1 MPSPKSTPPAFKSK
15 TSTSDSST
23 SPAKSKAKLFCCAG
37 NSEKRKSRTG
47 TALKKGSLDASP
59 STNASNGQEEATKTS
74 SRFSVLSSQFSA
86 LGSQF
91 SVLSSRFS
99 VLGSQSLVSELSF
112 ISAKSVVCLSQ
123 ID

>member
-1 MPSPKSTPPAFKSK
+1 MPSPKSTPPAFKSR

-47 TALKKGSLDASP
+47 TAPKKASLDASP
-59 STNASNGQEEATKTS
+59 STNASNEQEEATKT
-74 SRFSVLSSQFSA
+74 SSQFSA